1 MMWRTFS
8 TSTAYCMAERQLTSA
23 CTTTLAT
30 LRWTKSSP
38 GGRPTISFA
47 GTRLSEQPIQRYSG
61 ACCFV
66 RRAKNCGSWRVMRS
80 AQARLFAKSS
90 LRKRKRE
97 NASVLRRRALL
108 DEGVHSGAPLVVR
121 EARGNDAGGERVGL
135 LEAKVHLLVE
145 RALAGRHGGGRLGR
159 KQRCQPGN
167 LRIEAVER

>member
-66 RRAKNCGSWRVMRS
+66 RRAKNCASCRVMRS
-80 AQARLFAKSS
+80 AQARLLAKSS
-90 LRKRKRE
+90 LRKR
-97 NASVLRRRALL
+97 NSVLRRRALL
-108 DEGVHSGAPLVVR
+108 DEGVHPGAPLVVR

-135 LEAKVHLLVE
+135 LETKVHLLVE

-159 KQRCQPGN
+159 KQRG
-167 LRIEAVER
+167 